1 MKTDDFDAR
10 ADRLLAIA
18 ERAAETCS
26 DWTDIYN
33 AVAAPG
39 VTNGEFPTQE
49 LRERFVRSPQYAQIA
64 ALADEARRRGA
75 AGLPS
80 GKFLVRLPK
89 SLHASLVR
97 EAEAEG
103 VSLNQLVATRLAAG
117 PPRAA

>member
-1 MKTDDFDAR
+1 MTDAEFDAH
-10 ADRLLAIA
+10 ADRLLGIA
-18 ERAAETCS
+18 ETAAETCA
-26 DWTDIYN
+26 DWTGIHN
-33 AVAAPG
+33 AVFAPG
-39 VTNGEFPTQE
+39 VTTGAYPTRE
-49 LRERFVRSPQYAQIA
+49 LRERFIASPQYARIMS
-64 ALADEARRRGA
+64 LADEARRRGA

-117 PPRAA
+117 PRAA